1 MSSLA
6 IFLIGL
12 IFFSLGYKFYA
23 SFMARMF
30 GVDSRKV
37 TPAHTRYDGV
47 DYVPAK
53 NWLMLFGH
61 HFSSIS
67 GAGPIIG
74 PVIGCIYWGWLPSLI
89 WIVFG
94 SILIGG
100 VHDFAALFISVRQDG
115 VSIAEISESS
125 VSKRARY
132 IFSIF
137 VWLALI
143 LVIAVFVHL
152 CAKTFITESKTIL
165 PSLGFIPI
173 AILVGYLTYIKKVSL
188 LLTTIIGLGLFI
200 CLPVLAQ
207 FCPISVDDS
216 QLVFWSILLLVY
228 CFFASVTPVN
238 ILLQPR
244 DYLSS
249 YLLIFGTL
257 AGLVGLLISRPLVTQ
272 PAFVAW
278 NTSQGSLWPMMC
290 VTIACGAISGFHSLI
305 ASGTTSKQI
314 QNERYI
320 KRIGYGGM
328 LVEGVVALLAI
339 VAVVSGISREGV
351 TVCSLLKDAGP
362 ICVFGE
368 GYAGLTK
375 PIFGSYGVVIAIM
388 MLNAFILTTL
398 DTATRV
404 CRYITTELMGIKN
417 RFLATFIVVVLAGA
431 LALSG
436 AWNKIWPVFGA
447 SNQLVAALA
456 LFVISCWLLARKK
469 PTVYTLIPAFFM
481 FLTTFVALIIQ
492 FFTYLRESN
501 YLLMLITLVLIVLSL
516 VMVYEVIGFFKRF
529 KKNKGYVVFKQARG
543 FPS

>member
-1 MSSLA
+1 MSSLVV
-6 IFLIGL
+6 FFIGV
-12 IFFSLGYKFYA
+12 IVFVLGYRFYA
-23 SFMARMF
+23 GFITRLF
-30 GVDSRKV
+30 GVDPHRH
-37 TPAHTRYDGV
+37 TPAHAQYDGV

-74 PVIGCIYWGWLPSLI
+74 PVIGCVYWGWLPSLI
-89 WIVFG
+89 WILLGTVFM
-94 SILIGG
+94 GG
-100 VHDFAALFISVRQDG
+100 VHDFAALFISVRQKG
-115 VSIAEISESS
+115 LSIAEISESS

-132 IFSIF
+132 IFSVF

-143 LVIAVFVHL
+143 LVVSVFVHL
-152 CAKTFITESKTIL
+152 CAKTFVTEPKIVL

-173 AILVGYLTYIKKVSL
+173 AVLVGYLTYVKKVNL
-188 LLTTIIGLGLFI
+188 VITTILGLGLFAV
-200 CLPVLAQ
+200 LPVISEC
-207 FCPISVDDS
+207 CPIFTGAGSI
-216 QLVFWSILLLVY
+216 VFWSIILLAY
-228 CFFASVTPVN
+228 CFIASVTPVN

-249 YLLIFGTL
+249 YLLVFGTS
-257 AGLVGLLISRPLVTQ
+257 AGLIGLLITRPQVTQ

-278 NTSQGSLWPMMC
+278 KTNQGDLWPMMF
-290 VTIACGAISGFHSLI
+290 VTIACGAISGFHALI
-305 ASGTTSKQI
+305 ASGTTSKQMPS
-314 QNERYI
+314 ERYI

-328 LVEGVVALLAI
+328 VVEGVVALLA
-339 VAVVSGISREGV
+339 VLAVVAGISPQGV

-362 ICVFGE
+362 ICVFGQ

-375 PIFGSYGVVIAIM
+375 PIFGSYGNVVAILI
-388 MLNAFILTTL
+388 LNAFILTTL

-417 RFLATFIVVVLAGA
+417 RFLATFIIVVLAGF

-481 FLTTFVALIIQ
+481 FLTTFVALLFQ
-492 FFTYLRESN
+492 LFSYRKEGN
-501 YLLMLITLVLIVLSL
+501 YLLMLITLALLILSIIMAGEIL
-516 VMVYEVIGFFKRF
+516 NFFKNF
-529 KKNKGYVVFKQARG
+529 KKHKKLI
-543 FPS
+543 SLKKSLILI